1 MQTQLLDQRPS
12 AALNVYAVWV
22 PLPLSV
28 SRDKWDPANMPDA
41 RVTQYWDGE
50 HIISR
55 WFANQI
61 DGYDG
66 ISWGFYYL
74 YGPDAVWETLPSPL
88 IGSGGIVF
96 RDREKLKRNVL
107 QLLGE

>member
-1 MQTQLLDQRPS
+1 MQTQLLAQHP
-12 AALNVYAVWV
+12 AAPLRVYAVWV
-22 PLPLSV
+22 PLPVSV
-28 SRDKWDPANMPDA
+28 SRDKWGAGNMTDA

-55 WFANQI
+55 WFANQV

-74 YGPDAVWETLPSPL
+74 YGPDASWETLPSPL
-88 IGSGGIVF
+88 IDSGGIVF
-96 RDREKLKRNVL
+96 RDREKLKRQVL
-107 QLLGE
+107 KLLGE